1 MLRIPVNPRLFRWAR
16 ERFRFAREDLAGR
29 FNRLPE
35 WRGEMQPILKQVRR
49 SPVPS
54 TYQSVT
60 CSNESAA
67 S

>member
-1 MLRIPVNPRLFRWAR
+1 MIRIPVNPRLFRWVHEHCGIAQ
-16 ERFRFAREDLAGR
+16 EDLAGR

-35 WRGEMQPILKQVRR
+35 WRGQMQPILKQVWR

-60 CSNESAA
+60 CPNESAA